1 MVVNTT
7 KRQSSKTAQSWEV
20 MGRMGLFSAPGSVLI
35 KTTLL
40 KSLQFV
46 VGTQTLMLSKQWL
59 LADNNGCSDDR
70 ISGKPMVI
78 LYCKQHKKFPSVWL
92 VLFLKMWFHY
102 SGRSNPAEE
111 IRFWKFF

>member
-7 KRQSSKTAQSWEV
+7 KRQSSRTAQSWEV

-78 LYCKQHKKFPSVWL
+78 SYCKQHNLGEEVSVCMASA
-92 VLFLKMWFHY
+92 FLENVVPLQW
-102 SGRSNPAEE
+102 
-111 IRFWKFF
+111 